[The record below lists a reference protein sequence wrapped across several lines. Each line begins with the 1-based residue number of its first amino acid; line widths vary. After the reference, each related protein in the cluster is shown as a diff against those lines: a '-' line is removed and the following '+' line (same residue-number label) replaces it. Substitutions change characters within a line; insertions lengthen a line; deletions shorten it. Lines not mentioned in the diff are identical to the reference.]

1 MPRTRDRAA
10 RASRLLRLT
19 EVAERIDASL
29 DTVRRRIADGRL
41 KAMRSGRIVRVDEH
55 DLQAF
60 IKASRR
66 WR

>member
-1 MPRTRDRAA
+1 MPRTSDQAA
-10 RASRLLRLT
+10 GAPRLLRLP
-19 EVAERIDASL
+19 EVAERLDVSV

-41 KAMRSGRIVRVDEH
+41 KAMRSGRVVRVDER